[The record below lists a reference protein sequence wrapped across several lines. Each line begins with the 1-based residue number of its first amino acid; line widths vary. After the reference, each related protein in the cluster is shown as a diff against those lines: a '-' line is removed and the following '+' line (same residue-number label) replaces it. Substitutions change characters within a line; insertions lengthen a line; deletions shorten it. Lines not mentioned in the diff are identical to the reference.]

1 MIFLADIALVLASLV
16 WLVLIH
22 WAYFDSPKSAGDA
35 KLGQLVST
43 LLATLV
49 FVACLAVLFSIAWLS
64 DRRHS
69 VAPDGGVALPLLASG
84 IHLLFLAMLIPAGL
98 IDRSDLPWTWRPY
111 RRPIGLLLSGATL
124 VYGVVLLHAHVDST
138 ALRGLTQ
145 IARFLVA
152 FETLAMAILAGE
164 MLVITRSRSLDRLR
178 EHREREAQI
187 DQETLQRVRALD
199 VDTDLAELIGYLDRF
214 QNPVIRKAAQERL
227 SDSQDWRAR
236 VPELLERR
244 EGLTLI
250 PWLAAESHERVG
262 RLEEP
267 LQRQVELV
275 TSEVLE
281 RVTTNRHLMEWG
293 LDDLRIA
300 DLLTVLGSYP
310 DSQGKLHQAVQ
321 KLREA
326 MESPDTVVDRK
337 VIFPDLQLIHV
348 WLASRKP
355 PL

>member
-16 WLVLIH
+16 WLVLIR

-64 DRRHS
+64 DRRLTIT
-69 VAPDGGVALPLLASG
+69 PDGAMALPLLASG
-84 IHLLFLAMLIPAGL
+84 IHLFFLVMLIPAGL

-124 VYGVVLLHAHVDST
+124 VYGLVLLHAHADSI
-138 ALRGLTQ
+138 ALRFLTQ
-145 IARFLVA
+145 IGVFLVA
-152 FETLAMAILAGE
+152 FETVAMASLAGE
-164 MLVITRSRSLDRLR
+164 MFVIARSRSLDRLR

-214 QNPVIRKAAQERL
+214 QNPIIRKAAQERL
-227 SDSQDWRAR
+227 SDSKDWRAR
-236 VPELLERR
+236 VPELLGRR

-250 PWLAAESHERVG
+250 PWLAAESHERVAS
-262 RLEEP
+262 LEAP
-267 LQRQVELV
+267 LQRQVELI
-275 TSEVLE
+275 TIEVLE

-310 DSQGKLHQAVQ
+310 DSHGKLQQAVQ
-321 KLREA
+321 KLRDA
-326 MESPDTVVDRK
+326 MESPDTLVDPM
-337 VIFPDLQLIHV
+337 VIFPDLHRTRD
-348 WLASRKP
+348 WLASRKSP
-355 PL
+355 Q